1 MLLKIIIM
9 KNIFA
14 FCFLFFSGLALFAQ
28 QPATYDLR
36 NVNGQNYVT
45 SVRDQQGGTCWTH
58 GTMAS
63 IEGNLLMTG
72 NWASAGESGEPNL
85 AEYHLDWW
93 NGYNQYYNPDLDPP
107 YNNGQ
112 GLEVH
117 QGGDYRVAT
126 AYLSRLDGAVR
137 DVDGQSF
144 NTPKPYFDT
153 TYHYYYPEDVEWYM
167 LGEGLENI
175 STIKQKIIDH
185 GVMATCMY
193 YSGIF
198 IDNQY
203 NHYQPPSDYHEPNHS
218 VAIIGW
224 DDNHITQAPQPGAW
238 LVKNSWG
245 TGWGYDGYFWISY
258 YDKHACRNPEMGAV
272 SFYNVVRS
280 SFDTAYYWDTHGWR
294 DTAAFSKAMNA
305 FETSRGESVTAV
317 NFFTASDSVDYT
329 VTLYGDFDGDT
340 LTDLLTTKSGFFEF
354 TGLHTVMLDDTIDL
368 PANTHFYVCLE
379 VSKGGIAYDR
389 TSEVPVLLGGDSR
402 VVVPSVA
409 HENESYYFD
418 NGQWNDFYD
427 YNDPSGYQNSGNFC
441 IKALAF
447 HNVTASID
455 TRGPNRTTLHNYPN
469 PFGYNTGFDFS
480 LNTIADVNLSV
491 YSIQGKT
498 VETITRGVL
507 NPGNHHFNWTPA
519 ENIRP
524 GVYIGTLTV
533 NGKVVSTVKL
543 IKTE

>member
-1 MLLKIIIM
+1 M
-9 KNIFA
+9 KK
-14 FCFLFFSGLALFAQ
+14 FFILGIAILSGWALMAQ

-45 SVRDQQGGTCWTH
+45 GVRDQQGGTCWTH

-72 NWASAGESGEPNL
+72 NWAAAGETGEPNL

-107 YNNGQ
+107 YNNGE

-117 QGGDYRVAT
+117 QGGDYRVST

-144 NTPKPYFDT
+144 SNPKPYFDT
-153 TYHYYYPEDVEWYM
+153 TYHYYYPEDVEWYTM
-167 LGEGLENI
+167 GPDLQNI
-175 STIKQKIIDH
+175 DLIKQKIIDH

-193 YSGIF
+193 YSGTF
-198 IDNQY
+198 INNQY

-224 DDNHITQAPQPGAW
+224 DDNHVTQAPEAGAW

-280 SFDTAYYWDTHGWR
+280 KFDTAYYYDTHGWR
-294 DTAAFSKAMNA
+294 DTADFDKAMNA
-305 FETSRGESVTAV
+305 FETVRGESITAV
-317 NFFTASDSVDYT
+317 NFFTAADSVDYT
-329 VTLYGDFDGDT
+329 VSIYGQFDGDS
-340 LTDLLTTKSGFFEF
+340 LTDLLTTKSGYYEF
-354 TGLHTVMLDDTIDL
+354 TGLHTVLLDDTVDL
-368 PANTHFYVCLE
+368 AAHTQFYVCLE

-402 VVVPSVA
+402 VVVPSLA
-409 HENESYYFD
+409 HENESYYYY
-418 NGQWNDFYD
+418 NEQWNDFYD
-427 YNDPSGYQNSGNFC
+427 YNDPSGYQHSGNFC
-441 IKALAF
+441 IKALTF
-447 HNVTASID
+447 HNVSAGVNSVYGTA
-455 TRGPNRTTLHNYPN
+455 HAVEMKNYPN
-469 PFGYNTGFDFS
+469 PFKNNTTFSFS
-480 LNTIADVNLSV
+480 LTRRADIDLTV
-491 YSIQGKT
+491 YSIDGKLIET
-498 VETITRGVL
+498 VVRDQVNAGE
-507 NPGNHHFNWTPA
+507 HQYNWTIPA
-519 ENIRP
+519 
-524 GVYIGTLTV
+524 GTKAGICFGIL
-533 NGKVVSTVKL
+533 KVDGNPVSTVKVVK
-543 IKTE
+543 IE